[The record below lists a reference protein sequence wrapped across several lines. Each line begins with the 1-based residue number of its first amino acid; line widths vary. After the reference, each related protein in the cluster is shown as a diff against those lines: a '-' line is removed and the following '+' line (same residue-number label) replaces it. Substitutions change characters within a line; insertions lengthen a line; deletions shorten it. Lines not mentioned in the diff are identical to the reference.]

1 MRMRTGARYP
11 SEPELMGAKEA
22 AEALGVGQTNL
33 RVVSGLPEPYDSV
46 GATTLWR
53 ADEIRELARQRT
65 SKRRMDAILE
75 HEAAKRHKEEQA
87 A

>member
-1 MRMRTGARYP
+1 
-11 SEPELMGAKEA
+11 
-22 AEALGVGQTNL
+22 
-33 RVVSGLPEPYDSV
+33 VSGLPEPYDSV

-75 HEAAKRHKEEQA
+75 HEAAKRQKEEQA

>member
-1 MRMRTGARYP
+1 
-11 SEPELMGAKEA
+11 
-22 AEALGVGQTNL
+22 
-33 RVVSGLPEPYDSV
+33 VSGLPEPYDSV

-53 ADEIRELARQRT
+53 ADEIRALARQ
-65 SKRRMDAILE
+65 KAAKKKMDAILE

>member
-1 MRMRTGARYP
+1 MRTGARYP

-53 ADEIRELARQRT
+53 ADEIRALARQ
-65 SKRRMDAILE
+65 KAAKKKMDAILE